1 MKIIS
6 FKTHG
11 SIRSFYALQLLLC
24 VAIVFIG
31 CKEKEVNY
39 SELANKPLNPP
50 VEIDPKLRPKTVKIK
65 DVSRIILA
73 RKTGVEDE
81 EKKHEEYEIVLR
93 DTDGRN
99 EQVLA
104 KRFFF
109 RFTDFDL
116 LYMPERDAILYVGK
130 PRIGI
135 EEGIW
140 LYNYKNDTDTLLYDP
155 DIGSGN
161 LTFTTD
167 RKKLFFICGGEWNT
181 LDLTTKEKRLYYQ
194 PKTGSRNGSGIN
206 PEGTLVAG
214 CTDEG
219 IFVEE
224 VKTGKRHE
232 WPVGD
237 SAFSMGRV
245 VLSENLK
252 HVCYSTWNTKT
263 GDFKIFYADLNIGKE
278 LKQVEL
284 SKWPGAGYSD
294 VERVSNDGKYYYEA
308 FYEATTRINM
318 QTGKQEVLPFLGDLC
333 PFHFIEENIR

>member
-6 FKTHG
+6 LKTCG
-11 SIRSFYALQLLLC
+11 SIQSLYILQLLLC

-194 PKTGSRNGSGIN
+194 PKTGSRKGSGIN
-206 PEGTLVAG
+206 PEGTLVGG

-219 IFVEE
+219 IFVES
-224 VKTGKRHE
+224 VKNRKRID
-232 WPVGD
+232 WTLAD
-237 SAFSMGRV
+237 SLYRMSSV
-245 VLSENLK
+245 VFSENMQ
-252 HVCYSTWNTKT
+252 HVCYYMFDNKN
-263 GDFKIFYADLNIGKE
+263 GKYKVFYAKITLGESLNA
-278 LKQVEL
+278 VEL
-284 SKWPGAGYSD
+284 PPWPG
-294 VERVSNDGKYYYEA
+294 VEYGDIERLSNDGKYYYDDYFEV
-308 FYEATTRINM
+308 TTRINM
-318 QTGKQEVLPFLGDLC
+318 QSGKQETLPFLGIRS
-333 PFHFIEENIR
+333 PFHIIEENIR